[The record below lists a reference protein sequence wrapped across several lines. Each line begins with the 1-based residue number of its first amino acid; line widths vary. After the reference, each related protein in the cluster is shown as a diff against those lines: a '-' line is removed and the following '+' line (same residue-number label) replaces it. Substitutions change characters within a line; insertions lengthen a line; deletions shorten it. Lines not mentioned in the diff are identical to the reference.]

1 MGFLALT
8 AGLPAA
14 PMLSGGLLDAAGI
27 LFGEAG
33 GTERRLLCTPT
44 HQTRNTCWHSEQLV
58 GWFIETEG
66 LTGVLA
72 DSGNIRGGT
81 EAPTNTKLCK
91 N

>member
-1 MGFLALT
+1 
-8 AGLPAA
+8 
-14 PMLSGGLLDAAGI
+14 MLSGGLLDAAGI

-33 GTERRLLCTPT
+33 GTERLLGTPT

-72 DSGNIRGGT
+72 DSGNIRGGYRG
-81 EAPTNTKLCK
+81 PHKH
-91 N
+91 